1 MSEFA
6 LNFSQF
12 HFIRPWMLITVPLI
26 LLLWWRVRRPAS
38 EIDRLPEGLAPH
50 LAQALSV
57 GSDQRRRILPIDA
70 AALFMILGALGA
82 AGPTWS
88 RIPNPLV
95 AQTAPMAVILEA
107 SKSMEKRDIAPSR
120 LERAKHK
127 ILDFLKRRT
136 GARTAL
142 IAYAG
147 TAHRVVPLSEDPE
160 ILKPFLQGLS
170 PEVMPKDGSNAASA
184 LELANSTLAAEE
196 TPGAIL
202 MVADTIESSHLSAL
216 QVHIS
221 GGGPPVLILAIT
233 KSMAEFDAVADLQNV
248 TLIELTA
255 DSSDVSRIERRAAQ
269 AYREALNNDD
279 RQKWDDRGWLL
290 AWPAALIVLLWFRR
304 GWTMRW
310 SVVLIVSASLSSGG
324 KAHAD
329 GVVDWFLTPD
339 QQGRLAW
346 EDKRFGD
353 AADLFTDPAWKGY
366 ALYRAGRYPEA
377 IDVLSQI
384 DTADA
389 AVMLG
394 LSHIKS
400 RGYRPAIEAFE
411 TALERDPENAG
422 AKRNLEVARAILK
435 YVEET
440 REASDTGEES
450 GIGADD
456 VVFDNEAGKGT
467 DTQIE
472 AQPDGEPGLQS
483 AEQWMRTV
491 DTQTKDFLR
500 SRFLLEA
507 SRSDQ

>member
-1 MSEFA
+1 MSD
-6 LNFSQF
+6 LTLDLSLF
-12 HFIRPWMLITVPLI
+12 HFIRPWLLAPIPLV
-26 LLLWWRVRRPAS
+26 LLLWWRVRMPTWEKDKLPA
-38 EIDRLPEGLAPH
+38 GLAPH
-50 LAQALSV
+50 LAEALSV

-70 AALFMILGALGA
+70 AALFMILGALAA

-88 RIPNPLV
+88 RVPNPLV
-95 AQTAPMAVILEA
+95 AQTAPMAVVLEV
-107 SKSMEKRDIAPSR
+107 SKSMEQRDIAPSR

-127 ILDFLKRRT
+127 ILDLLTRRA

-142 IAYAG
+142 IAYADS
-147 TAHRVVPLSEDPE
+147 AHRVVPLSEDPE
-160 ILKPFLQGLS
+160 VLKPFLEGLS
-170 PEVMPKDGSNAASA
+170 PEVMPKDGANAGAA
-184 LELANSTLAAEE
+184 LEIAITALAAEE

-202 MVADTIESSHLSAL
+202 FVADAIGSADL
-216 QVHIS
+216 TAFRTHVE
-221 GGGPPVLILAIT
+221 GGGPPILILAVT
-233 KSMAEFDAVADLQNV
+233 KTPSDLDAAAGLANV
-248 TLIELTA
+248 TVIELTA
-255 DSSDVSRIERRAAQ
+255 DAGDVSRIERRAAQ
-269 AYREALNNDD
+269 AYREALDADD

-290 AWPAALIVLLWFRR
+290 AWPAAILVLLWFRR

-310 SVVLIVSASLSSGG
+310 SVVLVVAASLSNGG

-329 GVVDWFLTPD
+329 GPMDWFLTPD
-339 QQGRLAW
+339 QQGRMAW

-353 AADLFTDPAWKGY
+353 AADLFTDPAWQGY

-377 IDVLSQI
+377 IEVLSQI

-389 AVMLG
+389 AVTQGM
-394 LSHIKS
+394 SHIKS

-411 TALERDPENAG
+411 TALERDPENA
-422 AKRNLEVARAILK
+422 AAQRNLELARAILN

-456 VVFDNEAGKGT
+456 VVFDNEEAKGT
-467 DTQIE
+467 ETQVE

-507 SRSDQ
+507 SRRQE

>member
-1 MSEFA
+1 MSDLA

-12 HFIRPWMLITVPLI
+12 HFVRPWMLIPVPLI
-26 LLLWWRVRRPAS
+26 LLLWWRVRRPTW
-38 EIDRLPEGLAPH
+38 EKDRLPEGLEPH

-70 AALFMILGALGA
+70 ATLFMILGALAA

-95 AQTAPMAVILEA
+95 AQTAPMAVVLEV
-107 SKSMEKRDIAPSR
+107 SKNMEKRDIAPSR

-127 ILDFLKRRT
+127 ILDLLTRRV

-160 ILKPFLQGLS
+160 VLKPFLEGLS
-170 PEVMPKDGSNAASA
+170 PEVMPKDGSNAGAA
-184 LELANSTLAAEE
+184 LELATTALAAEE
-196 TPGAIL
+196 MPGAIL
-202 MVADTIESSHLSAL
+202 VVADAIERTNLSAIHAH
-216 QVHIS
+216 VE
-221 GGGPPVLILAIT
+221 GGGPPVLILAVT
-233 KSMAEFDAVADLQNV
+233 KSMADFDTVAGLPNITV
-248 TLIELTA
+248 VELSA
-255 DSSDVSRIERRAAQ
+255 DSADISRIERRAAQ
-269 AYREALNNDD
+269 AYREALNDDD

-310 SVVLIVSASLSSGG
+310 SAILVVSASLLSGG

-329 GVVDWFLTPD
+329 GLMDWFLTPD

-346 EDKRFGD
+346 EELRFGD
-353 AADLFTDPAWKGY
+353 AADLFLDPAWKGY

-389 AVMLG
+389 AVTLG
-394 LSHIKS
+394 MSHIKS

-411 TALERDPENAG
+411 TALERDPDNSA
-422 AKRNLEVARAILK
+422 AQRNLTLARAILK

-456 VVFDNEAGKGT
+456 VVFDNEEGKGT
-467 DTQIE
+467 ETQVE
-472 AQPDGEPGLQS
+472 AKPDGEPGLQS

-507 SRSDQ
+507 SRRPE

>member
-1 MSEFA
+1 MSDLAF
-6 LNFSQF
+6 NFSLF
-12 HFIRPWMLITVPLI
+12 HFIRPWMLIPVPLI
-26 LLLWWRVRRPAS
+26 LLLWWRVRRPTW
-38 EIDRLPEGLAPH
+38 EQDRLPEGLAPH
-50 LAQALSV
+50 LAEALSV
-57 GSDQRRRILPIDA
+57 GSDQRSKILPIDA
-70 AALFMILGALGA
+70 AALFMILGALAA

-88 RIPNPLV
+88 RVPNPLV
-95 AQTAPMAVILEA
+95 AQTAPMAVVLEV

-127 ILDFLKRRT
+127 ILDLLDRRA

-142 IAYAG
+142 IAYAD

-160 ILKPFLQGLS
+160 VLKPFLEGLS
-170 PEVMPKDGSNAASA
+170 PEVMPKDGANAGAA
-184 LELANSTLAAEE
+184 LEAAVTALAAEK

-202 MVADTIESSHLSAL
+202 FVADSVDQGGLTAFRTHAE
-216 QVHIS
+216 S
-221 GGGPPVLILAIT
+221 GGVPILVLAVT
-233 KSMAEFDAVADLQNV
+233 KTPSDVDAVAGVQNV
-248 TLIELTA
+248 SVVELTTDTA
-255 DSSDVSRIERRAAQ
+255 DVSAIERRAAQ
-269 AYREALNNDD
+269 AYREALDADD

-290 AWPAALIVLLWFRR
+290 AWPAALLVLLWFRR

-310 SVVLIVSASLSSGG
+310 SVALVVAASLSGGG
-324 KAHAD
+324 KAQAD
-329 GVVDWFLTPD
+329 GLVDWFLTPD

-346 EDKRFGD
+346 QDKRFGD
-353 AADLFTDPAWKGY
+353 AADLFADPAWKGY

-377 IDVLSQI
+377 IEVLSQI

-389 AVMLG
+389 AVTLG
-394 LSHIKS
+394 MSHIKS

-411 TALERDPENAG
+411 TALERDPDNAT
-422 AKRNLEVARAILK
+422 AQRNLELARVILT

-467 DTQIE
+467 DTEIE

-483 AEQWMRTV
+483 AEQWMRSV

-507 SRSDQ
+507 SRRQE